1 MKLLGYGLAVGLGYL
16 LGRPDGPARL
26 AQLGRQAADLTQR
39 PEVVKLRERGKDVAT
54 ERAQAVKQKVVA
66 RSKNSDSPS
75 GPDSPTGGT
84 AEASSDAGF
93 AAVRSQRRLRAPSW
107 RPSFT
112 RSRNAHFPPSTNP
125 APPAALGGTTVLE
138 DSEAARLGM
147 PVASRQESPTLPT
160 DRS

>member
-1 MKLLGYGLAVGLGYL
+1 MKLLSYGLAVGLGYL
-16 LGRPDGPARL
+16 LGRPDGRERL
-26 AQLGRQAADLTQR
+26 AQVGRQAADLTQR

-112 RSRNAHFPPSTNP
+112 RS
-125 APPAALGGTTVLE
+125 
-138 DSEAARLGM
+138 
-147 PVASRQESPTLPT
+147 
-160 DRS
+160 